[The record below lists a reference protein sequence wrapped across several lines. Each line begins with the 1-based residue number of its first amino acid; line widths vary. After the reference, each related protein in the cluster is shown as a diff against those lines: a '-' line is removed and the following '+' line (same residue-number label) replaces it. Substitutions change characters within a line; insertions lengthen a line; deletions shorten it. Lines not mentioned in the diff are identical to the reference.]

1 MKTQAIARGF
11 AALLV
16 SFSLSFSAIVS
27 SGELEDKIA
36 IFSAS
41 DPDRS
46 QASQW
51 KEQVSAARNL
61 EYLGLSDPALF
72 DVIESNLL
80 ETYMLEDKQAVDYIS
95 WMAKS
100 LGYSGQSRYA
110 ATLERVVNEAPNKK
124 VRKHAG
130 LALEAL
136 PKYAE
141 WNPII
146 SSRDGWRSDKSDAV
160 NRYANMIE
168 SSDLELQR
176 MGAKR
181 VSFEKLFDPWLL
193 SLLDEQVRAQAGEE
207 NDDKVFI
214 DSLSWQTKM
223 LAASGMNDYKPTVEW
238 VAADGGNKKLRS
250 NAKKYLKS
258 YY

>member
-1 MKTQAIARGF
+1 M
-11 AALLV
+11 
-16 SFSLSFSAIVS
+16 
-27 SGELEDKIA
+27 
-36 IFSAS
+36 
-41 DPDRS
+41 
-46 QASQW
+46 
-51 KEQVSAARNL
+51 
-61 EYLGLSDPALF
+61 
-72 DVIESNLL
+72 
-80 ETYMLEDKQAVDYIS
+80 
-95 WMAKS
+95 
-100 LGYSGQSRYA
+100 
-110 ATLERVVNEAPNKK
+110 
-124 VRKHAG
+124 
-130 LALEAL
+130 
-136 PKYAE
+136 
-141 WNPII
+141 
-146 SSRDGWRSDKSDAV
+146 